1 MSRPKNRT
9 ERRKGRDAKEKVKV
23 NRETLA
29 KALRVFRYVLP
40 YRWFFVGGMVVLTIG
55 SLLFLVVMRTPGEF
69 FNIINGEPEYGLT
82 LNQLFLVLIFLLVLQ
97 GLFSYLRVQF
107 FAYVSEKSMADLRQD
122 LYRKLVALPIP
133 FLEKRRVGELTSRM
147 TNDITEVQQVVS
159 ITLAE
164 FLRQVIIL
172 IGGIGFIIFAMP
184 RLALIMLG
192 TFPVVV
198 ILAMVFGRFIRKL
211 MRERQDQLAKTNVIV
226 EETMQSIQTV
236 KAYTNEW
243 FEVRRYGKNL
253 HEAVRIALRAAHM
266 RGLFAAFII
275 LFMFGALFF
284 IIWRAAILVQNDLMK
299 EGDLLDFVVYT
310 AIIGGA
316 IASLGGLYTTIASA
330 VGATERILEILEQ
343 DTEAPL
349 IEDQPS
355 AGKRFV
361 GDIRY
366 EEVHFSY
373 PSRPDIEVLKGINL
387 DIAAGQKVALV
398 GGSGA
403 GKSTI
408 VQLLLQFY
416 KVENGQITVDGT
428 PIGDYALHT
437 YRQNIA
443 IVPQEV
449 LLFGGTIRENI
460 QYGRHGAT
468 EEEIVEAARRA
479 NAWEFIQA
487 FPDGMDTLVGERGV
501 KLSGG
506 QRQRIAIARAILK
519 DPAILL
525 LDEATSSLDAESEKL
540 VQEALNE
547 LMKGRTS
554 IIIAHRLATIRD
566 VDCIYVVENG
576 RITEAGTHSELSMIE
591 DGAYNALAKLQFDG
605 VGEGD

>member
-1 MSRPKNRT
+1 V
-9 ERRKGRDAKEKVKV
+9 GRQNGRAGKEKTKLT
-23 NRETLA
+23 RENLKKTL
-29 KALRVFRYVLP
+29 KIFQYVLP
-40 YRWFFVGGMVVLTIG
+40 YRWLFIVGMIVLALG
-55 SLLFLVVMRTPGEF
+55 SLLFLVIMRTPGEF
-69 FNIINGEPEYGLT
+69 FNIINGEAQYGLN
-82 LNQLFLVLIFLLVLQ
+82 LNQLFVVLLVFLAVQ
-97 GLFSYLRVQF
+97 SLFSYFRVQL
-107 FAYVSEKSMADLRQD
+107 FAYVSEKSMADLRTD
-122 LYRKLVALPIP
+122 LYRKLVSLPIP
-133 FLEKRRVGELTSRM
+133 FLEQRRVGELTSRM
-147 TNDITEVQQVVS
+147 TSDITEVQSVVS

-172 IGGIGFIIFAMP
+172 IGGVGFIIFAMP
-184 RLALIMLG
+184 RLALIMLA

-198 ILAMVFGRFIRKL
+198 VLAMFFGRFIRKL
-211 MRERQDQLAKTNVIV
+211 MRARQDQLAKTNVVV

-236 KAYTNEW
+236 KAYTNEL
-243 FEVRRYGKNL
+243 FEIGRYTKNL
-253 HEAVRIALRAAHM
+253 KESVRIALRAAHM

-275 LFMFGALFF
+275 LVMFGALFF
-284 IIWRAAILVQNDLMK
+284 IMWRAAIMVQNDLMK

-310 AIIGGA
+310 AVIGGA

-330 VGATERILEILEQ
+330 VGATERIVDILNQESELELAVDREQ
-343 DTEAPL
+343 A
-349 IEDQPS
+349 S
-355 AGKRFV
+355 KRFG

-366 EEVHFSY
+366 EDVRFSY
-373 PSRPDIEVLKGINL
+373 PSRPDVEVLKGINFS
-387 DIAAGQKVALV
+387 ISAGQKIALV

-416 KVENGQITVDGT
+416 QVQKGAIYIDDRPATEYDLVE
-428 PIGDYALHT
+428 
-437 YRQNIA
+437 YRKNMA

-460 QYGRHGAT
+460 QYGRPGAT
-468 EEEIVEAARRA
+468 DEEVLNAARQA
-479 NAWEFIQA
+479 NALDFIQS
-487 FPDGMDTLVGERGV
+487 FPEGLDTLVGERGV

-519 DPAILL
+519 DPAILI

-566 VDCIYVVENG
+566 VDCIYVLENG
-576 RITEAGTHSELSMIE
+576 KIIEQGTHTELSLIE
-591 DGAYNALAKLQFDG
+591 DGVYNALAKLQFDT
-605 VGEGD
+605 VGEGE

>member
-1 MSRPKNRT
+1 MA
-9 ERRKGRDAKEKVKV
+9 RRRSAHVQGNPHREKEKVKL
-23 NRETLA
+23 NREKLQ
-29 KALRVFRYVLP
+29 KALKVFRYVLP
-40 YRWFFVGGMVVLTIG
+40 HKWRFIWGLFFLSVG
-55 SLLFLVVMRTPGEF
+55 SLLFLAIMKIPGEL
-69 FNIINGEPEYGLT
+69 FNVIEEKSRYGLG
-82 LNQLFLVLIFLLVLQ
+82 LNQLFVLLIVLLGVQ
-97 GLFSYLRVQF
+97 SLFSYLRVQL
-107 FAYVSEKSMADLRQD
+107 FAHVSEKSMADLRRD
-122 LYRKLVALPIP
+122 LYRKLVTLPIP
-133 FLEKRRVGELTSRM
+133 FLEERRVGELTSRI
-147 TNDITEVQQVVS
+147 TSDVTEVQSVVS

-164 FLRQVIIL
+164 FLRQIIIL
-172 IGGIGFIIFAMP
+172 IGGIAIIVFTMP

-198 ILAMVFGRFIRKL
+198 VLAMFFGRYIRKL
-211 MRERQDQLAKTNVIV
+211 MRARQDQLAKTNVVV

-243 FEVRRYGKNL
+243 FELQRYGKNL
-253 HEAVRIALRAAHM
+253 QEAVRIALRAAHM

-275 LFMFGALFF
+275 LVMFGSLFF
-284 IIWRAAILVQNDLMK
+284 IMWRAAIMVQNGSML

-316 IASLGGLYTTIASA
+316 IASLGNLYTTIASA

-343 DTEAPL
+343 EPEILLEGDKPQKAPQHFKGN
-349 IEDQPS
+349 IEYRNVQ
-355 AGKRFV
+355 
-361 GDIRY
+361 
-366 EEVHFSY
+366 FSY
-373 PSRPDIEVLKGINL
+373 PSRPDVEVLKGISFK
-387 DIAAGQKVALV
+387 IASGSKIALV

-416 KVENGQITVDGT
+416 KVTAGDILVDGKSINEYNLT
-428 PIGDYALHT
+428 DY
-437 YRQNIA
+437 RKNIA

-460 QYGRHGAT
+460 LYGHPEAS
-468 EEEIVEAARRA
+468 EEEVISAAHKA
-479 NAWEFIQA
+479 NAWEFIDS
-487 FPDGMDTLVGERGV
+487 FPDGLDTLVGERGV

-566 VDCIYVVENG
+566 VDCIYVIENG
-576 RITEAGTHSELSMIE
+576 TIIEEGTHESLSVIK
-591 DGAYNALAKLQFDG
+591 DGAYNALAKLQFDA
-605 VGEGD
+605 VE